1 MRKFAI
7 NKILKNSKV
16 LSNQDIMPF
25 QITYQNKV
33 VAEVVP
39 PGMRWPQCEK
49 CGEVTKNV
57 HQFKSG
63 KKWEKLILCDRCS
76 EKLL

>member
-1 MRKFAI
+1 MKKYAI
-7 NKILKNSKV
+7 NQILKNSRL
-16 LSNQDIMPF
+16 LSSVDLMPY

-39 PGMRWPQCEK
+39 PGMRWPQCEN

-63 KKWEKLILCDRCS
+63 DTWEKLILCDMCQ